1 MRKLIFYSVLF
12 ISCLIGYF
20 LLTDIPI
27 FTVEMALLQME
38 NNMTTSTFM
47 SYIPIA
53 KALVSC
59 LGIVSL
65 IKIVTYITTKG
76 E

>member
-1 MRKLIFYSVLF
+1 MHKLIFYSGLF
-12 ISCLIGYF
+12 CCCLIGYF
-20 LLTDIPI
+20 LLTNYPT
-27 FTVEMALLQME
+27 FTMEMALLQME

-65 IKIVTYITTKG
+65 IKIVEYITTKG

>member
-1 MRKLIFYSVLF
+1 MIFYSVLF

-38 NNMTTSTFM
+38 NNAITSSFI
-47 SYIPIA
+47 SYIPIL
-53 KALVSC
+53 KTFISC
-59 LGIVSL
+59 IGIVSL
-65 IKIVTYITTKG
+65 IKIVEYIITKG

>member
-1 MRKLIFYSVLF
+1 MHKLIFYSVLF

-20 LLTDIPI
+20 LLTDIPV

-38 NNMTTSTFM
+38 NNAITSTFM
-47 SYIPIA
+47 SYIPIL
-53 KALVSC
+53 KTFISC
-59 LGIVSL
+59 IGIVSL
-65 IKIVTYITTKG
+65 IKIIEYITTKG